1 MAFHKHRNM
10 QCHAAWGRAAHL
22 FYFFFSS
29 ENHWHVFLSP
39 ALQLITWILHVAD
52 TCFWLWNMESQK
64 CLSSKHTLTLLPWF
78 LYFAFTKHETRMK
91 WKGEK
96 ENEAS
101 YKNNMADQYCI
112 TAISFLL
119 CALKVGWTYSTSC
132 VYSYSYI
139 TRNFLNIL
147 ILFKNH

>member
-10 QCHAAWGRAAHL
+10 QCYAAWGRAAHL

-78 LYFAFTKHETRMK
+78 LYFAFTKQ